1 MCVWFYGQN
10 HLLLLVETAS
20 LAHFLLPFQQLI
32 GASTWSLWHNFTS
45 GALATWWILCHLI
58 KYTLKLN
65 RQTLEPVQRWQEVK
79 PISASPSSSLVL
91 LLLLASIQQNYCPSY
106 FRASVLPVTALVFCW
121 QSLIFVKCLCLFL
134 CSVNKA
140 MHLLTQKFHVIVVD
154 GTLPE

>member
-1 MCVWFYGQN
+1 MVLWTEPPPSSCRDSLSGTFSPALPAAHRCQ
-10 HLLLLVETAS
+10 HLVPLAQLYKRSTRNVMNPLSPDQIYSETE
-20 LAHFLLPFQQLI
+20 
-32 GASTWSLWHNFTS
+32 
-45 GALATWWILCHLI
+45 
-58 KYTLKLN
+58 
-65 RQTLEPVQRWQEVK
+65 QTDAWTCPKVTGRCEIK